1 MRRLVLLGCLF
12 IGVIGCGEPIADLD
26 SNSRPAASGTS
37 SSAPP
42 SQASTKPA
50 SDKSILDEIKSYQGK
65 QPVLVVLTNYRD
77 GLHQK
82 LIEGE
87 AELQAKNVVV
97 YEVFDIDRAYA
108 QGQRR
113 GGADLSQQDASNL
126 VDSYGMGPS
135 GTVWNLIDKEG
146 NMAYRGKEDLTVS
159 EILAKLPG
167 E

>member
-1 MRRLVLLGCLF
+1 MRSLFLLGCL
-12 IGVIGCGEPIADLD
+12 ILGVVGCRDPLADLND
-26 SNSRPAASGTS
+26 SSRPAAPSP
-37 SSAPP
+37 AAP
-42 SQASTKPA
+42 SQTAVTPVSPQTVM
-50 SDKSILDEIKSYQGK
+50 DEIKSFQGK
-65 QPVLVVLTNYRD
+65 QPVLVVLTSNQD
-77 GLHQK
+77 ALNQQ
-82 LIEGE
+82 LTAAE

-113 GGADLSQQDASNL
+113 GGAALSQQDASNL

-135 GTVWNLIDKEG
+135 GTIWTLIDKEG
-146 NMAYRGKEDLTVS
+146 KTAYRGKENLTVT

>member
-1 MRRLVLLGCLF
+1 MRSLVLLGCLAF
-12 IGVIGCGEPIADLD
+12 GVIGCGEPIADLD

-37 SSAPP
+37 SPAPP
-42 SQASTKPA
+42 SQASAKPA

-65 QPVLVVLTNYRD
+65 QPVLVVLTSNRD
-77 GLHQK
+77 ALNQQ
-82 LIEGE
+82 LTASE
-87 AELQAKNVVV
+87 ADLQAKNVVV

-113 GGADLSQQDASNL
+113 GGAALSQQDASTL

-135 GTVWNLIDKEG
+135 GTIWNLIDKEG
-146 NMAYRGKEDLTVS
+146 NTAYRGKENLTVT